1 MRRTWM
7 PCVAVVA
14 WLMMAATA
22 WSDGLFLDGVSP
34 RSLSRGGTNQGYADN
49 GAILFDNPAA
59 MSNVEGDGLFEAD
72 LVGLQTNFRY
82 TSAVKSAVSQGFT
95 PLPQLSYIRR
105 SADGDFAIGI
115 GMFTPAG
122 FSTNYNMN
130 GNTFFPG
137 TRSYDSFGTLTKIL
151 PGISYKVTDRLS
163 IGGTFGVGVSY
174 ASLNGPYFLQ
184 SAPLA
189 GTPIL
194 LDIHGAGA
202 TQVWSAGM
210 QYLLTEDTTI
220 GCTYQSASNFN
231 LHGTAQVNLPAALGG
246 GISTYNST
254 VAISWPQTVALG
266 VRRKLCPHR
275 TVSADVIW
283 FDWAQSF
290 KNLGVTLQNAS
301 NVAFPPA
308 INETLPLNW
317 ASSVSMRLGYEQI
330 LDVGGT
336 FRIGYVYHPNP
347 VPTGTL
353 TPFLPATLTNTFT
366 VGYGFGWKEW
376 NVDVG
381 WAHAFSAPQ
390 NIGTSQL
397 VGGDFSNS
405 TIRTQ
410 VDALF
415 IGLIRPF

>member
-1 MRRTWM
+1 
-7 PCVAVVA
+7 
-14 WLMMAATA
+14 
-22 WSDGLFLDGVSP
+22 
-34 RSLSRGGTNQGYADN
+34 
-49 GAILFDNPAA
+49 
-59 MSNVEGDGLFEAD
+59 
-72 LVGLQTNFRY
+72 
-82 TSAVKSAVSQGFT
+82 
-95 PLPQLSYIRR
+95 
-105 SADGDFAIGI
+105 
-115 GMFTPAG
+115 
-122 FSTNYNMN
+122 
-130 GNTFFPG
+130 
-137 TRSYDSFGTLTKIL
+137 
-151 PGISYKVTDRLS
+151 
-163 IGGTFGVGVSY
+163 
-174 ASLNGPYFLQ
+174 
-184 SAPLA
+184 
-189 GTPIL
+189 
-194 LDIHGAGA
+194 
-202 TQVWSAGM
+202 
-210 QYLLTEDTTI
+210 
-220 GCTYQSASNFN
+220 